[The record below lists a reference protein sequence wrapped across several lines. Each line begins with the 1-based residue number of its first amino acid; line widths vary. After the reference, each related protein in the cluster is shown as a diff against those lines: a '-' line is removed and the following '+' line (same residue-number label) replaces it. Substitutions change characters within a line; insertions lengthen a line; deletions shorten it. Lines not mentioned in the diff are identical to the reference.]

1 MHVVVSSACT
11 DMNGVVVQHV
21 QAPSGIISDTGE
33 WIAKCKEQGMD
44 TVSAEIDFG

>member
-1 MHVVVSSACT
+1 VVSSACT

-33 WIAKCKEQGMD
+33 WIVKCKEQGMD